1 MKISGNTI
9 LITGGGSGIGRGL
22 AEALQS
28 LDNRVII
35 AGRRKSVLQEVA
47 EAHSGIEFVVFD
59 QAAPNAG
66 SELAAS
72 MRTRFPSLNVL
83 RNNAGIQRVE
93 DLRSGGIAEA
103 EATINTNLLGPMR
116 LTAAL
121 MQQLLA
127 QPHAAILN
135 VSSALAMLPA
145 ARMPSYCASKA
156 AMHSYTQSLRYQ
168 LKESSIEV
176 IEIIPPWVQTKLQG
190 DRGMNPKAMPLK
202 DYIAEMVRLLS
213 DKPAAAGIVSE
224 RSKPMRFAGRGDYN
238 TFFRKDNDGGADY
251 RGAARGPAGLA
262 TGPRGELCVQRIRLP
277 ASGRTTR

>member
-59 QAAPNAG
+59 QATPNAA

-72 MRTRFPSLNVL
+72 MRTHFPSLNVL
-83 RNNAGIQRVE
+83 INNAGIQQVE

-121 MQQLLA
+121 MQQLLV

-176 IEIIPPWVQTKLQG
+176 IEIIPPWVQTTLQG

-202 DYIAEMVRLLS
+202 DYIAETVRLLS
-213 DKPAAAGIVSE
+213 DKPTAAEIVSE
-224 RSKPMRFAGRGDYN
+224 RSKPMRFAERGDYD
-238 TFFRKDNDGGADY
+238 TFFRKYNDGWLDSQE
-251 RGAARGPAGLA
+251 R
-262 TGPRGELCVQRIRLP
+262 
-277 ASGRTTR
+277 S